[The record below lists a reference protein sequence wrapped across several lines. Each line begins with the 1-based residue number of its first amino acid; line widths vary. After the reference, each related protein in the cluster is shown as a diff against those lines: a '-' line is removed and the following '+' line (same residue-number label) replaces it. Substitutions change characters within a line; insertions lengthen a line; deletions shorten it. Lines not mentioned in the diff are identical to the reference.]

1 MQRGGGIPD
10 PDAPSDAES
19 TRFWCTT
26 GSKFTDREKLEMT
39 METTAAVKTTAE
51 QVGGLMGCQLDQASQ
66 LALMDGKS
74 GTPESTSTSAG
85 PSLQEL
91 VNVMTGATTTSAK
104 AKGKSKAK
112 AKAKAAVA
120 VQNAKTPGEQR
131 DAMRRLI

>member
-10 PDAPSDAES
+10 PDLPSDAES

-74 GTPESTSTSAG
+74 GTPEG
-85 PSLQEL
+85 KVQ
-91 VNVMTGATTTSAK
+91 GK
-104 AKGKSKAK
+104 GKGKSSSGSTKC
-112 AKAKAAVA
+112 
-120 VQNAKTPGEQR
+120 QNPR
-131 DAMRRLI
+131 

>member
-1 MQRGGGIPD
+1 
-10 PDAPSDAES
+10 
-19 TRFWCTT
+19 
-26 GSKFTDREKLEMT
+26 
-39 METTAAVKTTAE
+39 
-51 QVGGLMGCQLDQASQ
+51 MGCQLDQASQ
-66 LALMDGKS
+66 LALMHGKS
-74 GTPESTSTSAG
+74 GTPESTSTSAA

-91 VNVMTGATTTSAK
+91 VNVMTGTTASAK